1 MTTNNSDSTCLK
13 YFIPKVNNI
22 LNKETIIQNLKS

>member
-1 MTTNNSDSTCLK
+1 MTTNNSDSTSLK
-13 YFIPKVNNI
+13 YLIPKVNNI